1 MNLWRFAAMAG
12 VAVLAFTVVFGAIPG
27 IDACGGD
34 GDAIL
39 NFEFVTN
46 PAEVAA
52 LFPTSCREVHAAA
65 QYRGLWID
73 AMGFIPVYSAFL
85 ILQLFA
91 LDREA
96 ASPAAKWAI
105 IGVLAAAAADQFEG
119 LQLFRILADLP
130 GTQGMIDLL
139 MPAVRLKFA
148 LLAGIAIVIGA
159 LHLRSAWWR
168 KAIGVLI
175 VLGGFVS
182 LAGLVGTHAL
192 VIQGSALSWM
202 AMLIAAIVLALRR
215 QPVFAS
221 NSDNS

>member
-1 MNLWRFAAMAG
+1 MTLWRLAALAG
-12 VAVLAFTVVFGAIPG
+12 LAVLAFTFVFGAIPG

-46 PAEVAA
+46 PGEVAA
-52 LFPTSCREVHAAA
+52 LFPPYCREIHAAA

-96 ASPAAKWAI
+96 RSPTAKWMI
-105 IGVLAAAAADQFEG
+105 IAVLVAAASDQFEG
-119 LQLFRILADLP
+119 WQLFRILADLP

-139 MPAVRLKFA
+139 MPAVRIKFA
-148 LLAGIAIVIGA
+148 LLAVIAIVIGA
-159 LHLRSAWWR
+159 LHLRFAWWR
-168 KAIGVLI
+168 KAIGAVAI
-175 VLGGFVS
+175 LGGLIS
-182 LAGLVGTHAL
+182 IAGLLGTHSL
-192 VIQGSALSWM
+192 VIDGSALSWT
-202 AMLIAAIVLALRR
+202 AMLVAAIVLALRR
-215 QPVFAS
+215 QPVLPSNLS
-221 NSDNS
+221 NS